1 MRKYFSMTTN
11 YEKIAEAIE
20 FVSQHAQQQ
29 PELETIAAAMHTS
42 PFHFQRLFTE
52 WAGVSPKKF
61 LQYLTVQ
68 HAKQL
73 LAEKQHTVFDAAY
86 ETGLSG
92 TGRLHDLFVNIEGM
106 TPGEYRNGGEDLTIQ
121 YSIQQCRFGKYI
133 IASTLKGICNLSF
146 FEGNNAAAIT
156 TLKEYWPNAKVVA
169 ATDSNQQKVIDFFNG
184 DGKDANAIKLHLKGT
199 PFQLKVWHA
208 LLHIP
213 QGDVSTYGGIAQ
225 HIDQPSASRAVGT
238 AIGSNPVGYIIPCH
252 RVIKSIGET
261 GGYRWGGIRKKAML
275 AWEASKTV
283 EVHTGSRA

>member
-1 MRKYFSMTTN
+1 MNTN
-11 YEKIAEAIE
+11 YDKIAGAIE
-20 FVSQHAQQQ
+20 FVSRNAQEQ

-61 LQYLTVQ
+61 LQYLTVE

-73 LAEKQHTVFDAAY
+73 LAQKQHTVFDAAY

-106 TPGEYRNGGEDLTIQ
+106 TPGEYRNGGEDLTIH

-133 IASTLKGICNLSF
+133 IASTDKGISNLSF
-146 FEGNNAAAIT
+146 FEGSTASAVAA
-156 TLKEYWPNAKVVA
+156 LKEYWPNASLLA
-169 ATDSNQQKVIDFFNG
+169 GTDSNQQKVINFFNNNTG
-184 DGKDANAIKLHLKGT
+184 DDSAIKLHLRGT

-213 QGDVSTYGGIAQ
+213 QGDLSTYGGIAE
-225 HIDQPSASRAVGT
+225 HINQPSASRAVGT

-275 AWEASKTV
+275 AWEASKTGAG
-283 EVHTGSRA
+283 TDNN

>member
-1 MRKYFSMTTN
+1 MNTN
-11 YEKIAEAIE
+11 YDKIAEAIE
-20 FVSQHAQQQ
+20 FVSRNAQQQ

-42 PFHFQRLFTE
+42 PFHFQRIFTE

-73 LAEKQHTVFDAAY
+73 LVEKQHTVFDAAY

-133 IASTLKGICNLSF
+133 VASTSKGISNLSF
-146 FEGNNAAAIT
+146 FEGNNSSAIEV
-156 TLKEYWPNAKVVA
+156 LKAYWPNAKLVA
-169 ATDSNQQKVIDFFNG
+169 GTDNNQQKVIDFFN
-184 DGKDANAIKLHLKGT
+184 DAPDDTDAIKLHLKAT

-213 QGDVSTYGGIAQ
+213 QGDLSTYGSIAQ
-225 HIDQPSASRAVGT
+225 HINQPSASRAVGT

-261 GGYRWGGIRKKAML
+261 GGYRWGGTRKKAML
-275 AWEASKTV
+275 AWEASKTNMDVV
-283 EVHTGSRA
+283 ESQ